1 MNDQTSRHD
10 ALHVSLADLRLRSLG
25 PGQVEA
31 CSQPFAPGHLPGPA
45 AVDCAAHYEAIADPR
60 LELGVP

>member
-1 MNDQTSRHD
+1 MPD
-10 ALHVSLADLRLRSLG
+10 ATTAEPELEPIALRLRSLG